1 MKPFVAEQP
10 QTSETLSSLASMVH
24 ETSSIPQS
32 SSSLDEA
39 KSIFDTLSVPKLT
52 SVSIPDLPMPSSA
65 HTSTESTDQSQNS
78 VETNDDAVRR
88 YIRESQMNIDI
99 PDLAFPDAPSGRDSA
114 PRQ

>member
-1 MKPFVAEQP
+1 MA
-10 QTSETLSSLASMVH
+10 AARNA
-24 ETSSIPQS
+24 S
-32 SSSLDEA
+32 SSTQPKNGRDHQRLSFA
-39 KSIFDTLSVPKLT
+39 KISDTLSVPKLT

>member
-65 HTSTESTDQSQNS
+65 HTS
-78 VETNDDAVRR
+78 
-88 YIRESQMNIDI
+88 IH
-99 PDLAFPDAPSGRDSA
+99 
-114 PRQ
+114 